1 MFYLPNKQL
10 NRQSARCAVCCGYWG
25 VNVGGVLTG
34 NSLTMLICVIVL
46 YCMGLEGS
54 CWAWRKQCLWVL
66 NVLEKTRKKGKKFKR
81 TIHKKDVKIVA
92 HGDVPRIS
100 AVEQLNLASMYTRQ
114 SQRLAGRI
122 SEFFS
127 TTHTRCSFFP
137 SRQRFLNLF
146 VLCANPMLVIVCYG
160 RIESL
165 HVTMDDSWL
174 QWEQIVTWI
183 WTCGSPS
190 QLQRLWRGRLCCQ
203 SHDSLMKYILFHLKN
218 L

>member
-1 MFYLPNKQL
+1 MLLY
-10 NRQSARCAVCCGYWG
+10 CTVWG
-25 VNVGGVLTG
+25 WKGPAERGG
-34 NSLTMLICVIVL
+34 NSACGCLMC
-46 YCMGLEGS
+46 
-54 CWAWRKQCLWVL
+54 WRKQ
-66 NVLEKTRKKGKKFKR
+66 EKRERNSREQYT
-81 TIHKKDVKIVA
+81 KKDVKIVA

-137 SRQRFLNLF
+137 SRQGFLNLF

-165 HVTMDDSWL
+165 HVTMDDS
-174 QWEQIVTWI
+174 
-183 WTCGSPS
+183 
-190 QLQRLWRGRLCCQ
+190 
-203 SHDSLMKYILFHLKN
+203 
-218 L
+218 